1 MSRMDD
7 QYVVL
12 ATLRDAVDEM
22 LRDVEDGRPWDDD
35 TRDEHVRRLSALL
48 DDVSTTSS

>member
-1 MSRMDD
+1 MDD

-22 LRDVEDGRPWDDD
+22 RRDVDDRRSWDDD

-48 DDVSTTSS
+48 DDALPTPS

>member
-1 MSRMDD
+1 MDD

-22 LRDVEDGRPWDDD
+22 LRDVEDGRTWDTD

-48 DDVSTTSS
+48 DDASSPR